1 MSTTLET
8 FLYLQRDIEQSFR
21 RLQHPSSRNHHELDQ
36 LVNHISCTLD
46 DLQKVNQLLQSS
58 CSDEPSSV
66 HIVSNPPGS
75 ELDSGEEEESTGF
88 ISRKPPIRIT
98 THEQTRTGGPTVGY
112 SKENEPSPEER
123 TDFIQRMAAQL
134 ESYKSRMH
142 ALKKE
147 APMEI
152 IRLDP
157 PVDDDDDEQNDDRLI
172 RKQDEQLD
180 GIHHSIVSLKNLTQT
195 MNFEIND
202 HLRVLDGLETGMI
215 QSQNGVE
222 NLTKQTKHF
231 IRTSPDGVG
240 GHTCLFAIAV
250 GLFFLIIILI
260 LFF

>member
-1 MSTTLET
+1 
-8 FLYLQRDIEQSFR
+8 
-21 RLQHPSSRNHHELDQ
+21 
-36 LVNHISCTLD
+36 
-46 DLQKVNQLLQSS
+46 
-58 CSDEPSSV
+58 
-66 HIVSNPPGS
+66 
-75 ELDSGEEEESTGF
+75 
-88 ISRKPPIRIT
+88 
-98 THEQTRTGGPTVGY
+98 
-112 SKENEPSPEER
+112 
-123 TDFIQRMAAQL
+123 
-134 ESYKSRMH
+134 
-142 ALKKE
+142 
-147 APMEI
+147 MEI

-157 PVDDDDDEQNDDRLI
+157 PVDDDDDDEQTDDRLI

-215 QSQNGVE
+215 ESQNGVE
-222 NLTKQTKHF
+222 SLTKQTKHF